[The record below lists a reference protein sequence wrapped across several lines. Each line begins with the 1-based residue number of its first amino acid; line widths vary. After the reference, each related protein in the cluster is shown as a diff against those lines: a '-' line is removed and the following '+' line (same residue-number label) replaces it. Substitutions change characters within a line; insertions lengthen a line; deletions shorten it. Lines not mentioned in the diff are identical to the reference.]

1 MPRRFIL
8 LVLLLSL
15 LPLLPASVSAAETGE
30 GIIEGQLING
40 TENGGSVENQE
51 IILTPYLDDISI
63 ETRSTFTDPEGS
75 FLFSELPTGAGY
87 SYDVALYYQEAEYH
101 SERLVFAGDSY
112 VKSIVLDV
120 YDATENPE
128 AIQIEMAHIII
139 YVEPGILHVEEYLI
153 FFNESDHAYIGT
165 PSSSDEST
173 RETLKFSLPEGA
185 SELQISH
192 GLMDCCITSTENGL
206 VDSMAVLPGPKE
218 IVYSYHIYLDSKK
231 YVFSEGVNY
240 PIKNLTL
247 LIQGDNI
254 DISSEQLFAS
264 EPLSVEGTAFNHLS
278 GNNIARDEVIS
289 IRLSNLPVTGNSANI
304 IWLAFILAIP
314 VIGFLFV
321 FALRRRKLG
330 VVVPPGHE
338 EQSDQGALT
347 ELAQLDD
354 DFEDGK
360 IDEEVY
366 RRLRAEKKSQLMQ
379 SAKYVKGNTGNQ

>member
-1 MPRRFIL
+1 MPKRFIL
-8 LVLLLSL
+8 PVLLLSL

-30 GIIEGQLING
+30 GIIEGQVING

-51 IILTPYLDDISI
+51 IILTPYLDDIEI

-87 SYDVALYYQEAEYH
+87 SYDVSLYYQEAEYH
-101 SERLVFAGDSY
+101 SKRLVFADDSY

-120 YDATENPE
+120 YDATENLE

-165 PSSSDEST
+165 PSSSDESI

-185 SELQISH
+185 SGLQIS
-192 GLMDCCITSTENGL
+192 GPMDCRITSTENGL

-247 LIQGDNI
+247 LVQGDNI

-264 EPLSVEGTAFNHLS
+264 ESLSVEGTAFNHLS

-289 IRLSNLPVTGNSANI
+289 VRLSNLPVTGNSANM

-338 EQSDQGALT
+338 EQSDQEALT

-366 RRLRAEKKSQLMQ
+366 RRLRAKKKSQLMQ
-379 SAKYVKGNTGNQ
+379 SAKNVKGNTGNQ

>member
-1 MPRRFIL
+1 MNKRLIL

-15 LPLLPASVSAAETGE
+15 SLLLPASVSAAETGE
-30 GIIEGQLING
+30 GIIEGQVING
-40 TENGGSVENQE
+40 TENGASVENQE
-51 IILTPYLDDISI
+51 IILTPYLDDISV
-63 ETRSTFTDPEGS
+63 ETKSTFTDPEGS
-75 FLFSELPTGAGY
+75 FRFSELPTEAGY

-101 SERLVFAGDSY
+101 SERLVFADDSY

-128 AIQIEMAHIII
+128 VIQIEMAHIII
-139 YVEPGILHVEEYLI
+139 YVEPDILHVEEYFI
-153 FFNESDHAYIGT
+153 FFNESDQTYIGT
-165 PSSSDEST
+165 PSSNDESV
-173 RETLKFSLPEGA
+173 RETLKFSLPAGA

-206 VDSMAVLPGPKE
+206 VDSMAVLPGPRE
-218 IVYSYHIYLDSKK
+218 IVYSYHINLDSKK

-240 PIKNLTL
+240 PIKNLTF

-254 DISSEQLFAS
+254 DISSEQLLAS

-278 GNNIARDEVIS
+278 GNNIAQDEVIS
-289 IRLSNLPVTGNSANI
+289 VQLSNLPVTGNSANM
-304 IWLAFILAIP
+304 IWLAFILAILI
-314 VIGFLFV
+314 IGFLFV

-330 VVVPPGHE
+330 VVGPPGHE
-338 EQSDQGALT
+338 EQSYQEALAG
-347 ELAQLDD
+347 LAQLDD
-354 DFEDGK
+354 DFENGK

>member
-1 MPRRFIL
+1 MIL
-8 LVLLLSL
+8 LVLLISLSL
-15 LPLLPASVSAAETGE
+15 LLPASVSAAETGE
-30 GIIEGQLING
+30 GIIEGQVING
-40 TENGGSVENQE
+40 TENGGTVENQE
-51 IILTPYLDDISI
+51 IILTTYLDGAEV
-63 ETRSTFTDPEGS
+63 ETKSTLTDPDGS
-75 FLFSELPTGAGY
+75 FLFSELPTEAGY
-87 SYDVALYYQEAEYH
+87 SYDVAIFYQEAEYH
-101 SERLVFAGDSY
+101 SERLVFADDGY

-128 AIQIEMAHIII
+128 AIQIEVAHVII
-139 YVEPGILHVEEYLI
+139 YAEPDILHVEEYFI
-153 FFNESDHAYIGT
+153 FFNESDKTYIGT
-165 PSSSDEST
+165 PSSNDDST
-173 RETLKFSLPEGA
+173 RETLRFSLPEGA
-185 SELQISH
+185 SGLQISR

-278 GNNIARDEVIS
+278 GNNIARGEVIS
-289 IRLSNLPVTGNSANI
+289 VRLSNLPVTGNSANM
-304 IWLAFILAIP
+304 IWLALILAILT
-314 VIGFLFV
+314 IGFLFV

-338 EQSDQGALT
+338 EQSDQEALT

-366 RRLRAEKKSQLMQ
+366 RRLRAEKKSRLMK

>member
-1 MPRRFIL
+1 MPKRFIL
-8 LVLLLSL
+8 PVLLLSL
-15 LPLLPASVSAAETGE
+15 LPLLPASVSAAETDE
-30 GIIEGQLING
+30 GIIEGQVING

-51 IILTPYLDDISI
+51 IILAPYLDDIEI

-87 SYDVALYYQEAEYH
+87 SYDVSLYYQEAEYH
-101 SERLVFAGDSY
+101 SKRLVFADDSY

-165 PSSSDEST
+165 PSSSDENI
-173 RETLKFSLPEGA
+173 RETLKLSLPEGA
-185 SELQISH
+185 SGLQIS
-192 GLMDCCITSTENGL
+192 GPMDCRITSTENGL

-247 LIQGDNI
+247 LVQGDNI

-278 GNNIARDEVIS
+278 GNNIARDKVIS
-289 IRLSNLPVTGNSANI
+289 VRLSNLPVTGSSANM
-304 IWLAFILAIP
+304 IWLASILAIP

-321 FALRRRKLG
+321 FALRRRKLR

-338 EQSDQGALT
+338 EQSCQEALA